1 MIERDWYNCH
11 SGGWKGEITD
21 EAFAHPAKFAR
32 GLIRRIY
39 EHCLEQ
45 DYLKPGDTVLDPFG
59 GVALGGCDAIP
70 LGLNWLGFELEE
82 KFVTLGNQNIDLW
95 YERMLKA
102 EQWGLTGWG
111 TAEIIQ
117 GDSRYLAQVLM
128 REAGGVVSSPP
139 FSQPGEQP
147 CASQSQAIKDYH
159 AFTRGDGTKY
169 DKQMADP
176 ANLANLP
183 EGNHAAVVSSPPY
196 AESVHDGNGIDP
208 DKLTGNPAGQYSQ
221 AFAEGYGTAPGQLG
235 AMRVVSSPPY
245 AESLAS
251 DDPDKRGGLFK
262 DPKRRNDKTLTA
274 EYGESE
280 GQLGAMRVVSS
291 PPYADQHIRN
301 DADYAEENLAQAK
314 TSGKTAQRANWG
326 SNKGSDGQIGYGSSS
341 GQLGTET
348 GDDFWSAAR
357 LIMEQVALLLPP
369 DAVSVWV
376 CKRFVKDKK
385 IVEFSQQWAALG
397 EACGFE
403 TIEWIRAWLIEDR
416 GAQYDL
422 FGGLEKRQVAR
433 KSFFRRLYESKYPEN
448 SIDWE
453 DVIIQRRLPNS
464 I

>member
-1 MIERDWYNCH
+1 MIERDWYGCH
-11 SGGWKGEITD
+11 ASGWTD
-21 EAFAHPAKFAR
+21 KILLPDAFAHPAKVAF
-32 GLIRRIY
+32 GLADRIY
-39 EHCLEQ
+39 NHCLEMG
-45 DYLKPGDTVLDPFG
+45 YLGPGNVVLDPFFGVG
-59 GVALGGCDAIP
+59 GFAYHAL
-70 LGLNWLGFELEE
+70 LNGLNVVGVELEE
-82 KFVTLGNQNIDLW
+82 KFANLARANLDRWSRDYGAGVAVLDSLRERGTLPPYGQAIVL
-95 YERMLKA
+95 
-102 EQWGLTGWG
+102 
-111 TAEIIQ
+111 Q
-117 GDSRYLAQVLM
+117 GDSRYLAQVL

-169 DKQMADP
+169 DRQMQNA

-208 DKLTGNPAGQYSQ
+208 DKLTGNPAGQHSQ
-221 AFAEGYGTAPGQLG
+221 AFAGGYGTASGQLG

-251 DDPDKRGGLFK
+251 DDPDKRGGLYR
-262 DPKRRNDKTLTA
+262 DEKRRNDKTLTA

-291 PPYADQHIRN
+291 PPYENNAGKGGETKGFHSYDGNEAYNRCKR
-301 DADYAEENLAQAK
+301 DYIGLGDVDNLGN
-314 TSGKTAQRANWG
+314 TTA
-326 SNKGSDGQIGYGSSS
+326 S
-341 GQLGTET
+341 
-348 GDDFWSAAR
+348 DFWSAAR
-357 LIMEQVALLLPP
+357 LIMQQVAMLLPP
-369 DAVSVWV
+369 GACAVWV

-397 EACGFE
+397 ESCGFE

-422 FGGLEKRQVAR
+422 FGGLEEKQVKRA
-433 KSFFRRLYESKYPEN
+433 SFFRRLYERKYPEN
-448 SIDWE
+448 AIDWE
-453 DVIIQRRLPNS
+453 DVIIQKRVAT
-464 I
+464 